1 MGYHEMENGLATVIK
16 LLSGYSA
23 TNVAQGDYK
32 ILGHGNT
39 FGIVLQPGAIL
50 KRDIVAAP
58 RRLQVIWV
66 VNIELYIGFTGLIS
80 TVATDLRDKRQSLL
94 NHLDKYPTLNSLSGC
109 INAFIREGVEPIE
122 LPGDPK
128 RWWVQILKMYIEERT
143 TITIAE

>member
-1 MGYHEMENGLATVIK
+1 MHPLIHTVIK
-16 LLSGYSA
+16 LMSGYGA

>member
-1 MGYHEMENGLATVIK
+1 MENGLATVIK